1 MLSDPGGWE
10 EMVEINP
17 PRLPGMLHARLEGRW
32 PRVLITDNPFK
43 QVRVSPYAFAA
54 RITHD
59 VPGVRPTVVCS
70 TRDRN
75 ILAIESEV
83 RGALGNGVD
92 SFLVVQ
98 GDMLPEVEHWSNSY
112 EIVEHL
118 HALQQA
124 IGPGAFEVG
133 MSTRSRQ
140 WVFRRRVEVG
150 AQFFTTGPVMDP
162 ASVRPTA
169 DRLQLVGAPPVYLE
183 LSPPV
188 SPNWVRRMEAVGAT
202 PISDGLRARI
212 EATPDGQRRALGWSV
227 AKAIAIEA
235 RRSGFAG
242 VVIMGLRFETA
253 VEEAYEAWHDPA
265 LAPYE
270 MTAAEA
276 ERAHLRGPQ
285 GKPDAGF
292 RRMQELRKVSRDYPF
307 ICPVDSMPHRGS
319 PPGQDPNADPAFIA
333 GHRQD
338 DGMHYLG

>member
-1 MLSDPGGWE
+1 MLSSPSGWE
-10 EMVEINP
+10 VMVEINP
-17 PRLPGMLHARLEGRW
+17 PRLPGMLHLRLRDRW
-32 PRVLITDNPFK
+32 RHVLITDNPFK

-59 VPGVRPTVVCS
+59 VPDVAPTVVCS

-83 RGALGNGVD
+83 RGALGNGVS

-118 HALQQA
+118 RALQQA
-124 IGPGAFEVG
+124 IGSDAFEVG

-140 WVFRRRVEVG
+140 WVFSRRVAVG
-150 AQFFTTGPVMDP
+150 AQFLTTGPVMDP

-169 DRLQLVGAPPVYLE
+169 ERLTLEGAPPVYLE

-188 SPNWVRRMEAVGAT
+188 SPAWVRRLEGVGAT
-202 PISDGLRARI
+202 PISDGLRALI
-212 EATPDGQRRALGWSV
+212 EATPEGQRRTLGWRV
-227 AKAIAIEA
+227 GRAIAHEA
-235 RRSGFAG
+235 QQAGFAG

-253 VEEAYEAWHDPA
+253 VEEAYDVWHDPA

-270 MTAAEA
+270 M
-276 ERAHLRGPQ
+276 
-285 GKPDAGF
+285 
-292 RRMQELRKVSRDYPF
+292 
-307 ICPVDSMPHRGS
+307 
-319 PPGQDPNADPAFIA
+319 PAS
-333 GHRQD
+333 
-338 DGMHYLG
+338 